1 MRDESNDF
9 PYCKLMLFVC
19 MVAIA
24 VMLASSSQPQ
34 NAAPSRALMEIQ
46 DNKEEIII
54 SNSSN
59 STNGTNGTTAIVAV

>member
-1 MRDESNDF
+1 MREESNDF
-9 PYCKLMLFVC
+9 PYCKFMLFVC

-46 DNKEEIII
+46 ESKEEVIV

-59 STNGTNGTTAIVAV
+59 STNSTTAIVAV

>member
-1 MRDESNDF
+1 MREESNDF

-46 DNKEEIII
+46 ENKEESIV

-59 STNGTNGTTAIVAV
+59 STNSTTAIVAV

>member
-1 MRDESNDF
+1 MREESNDF

-46 DNKEEIII
+46 ENKEEVIA

-59 STNGTNGTTAIVAV
+59 STNSTTAIVAV

>member
-1 MRDESNDF
+1 MREESNDF

-24 VMLASSSQPQ
+24 VMLTSSSQPQ
-34 NAAPSRALMEIQ
+34 NAVPSRALMEIQ
-46 DNKEEIII
+46 ENKEEVIA

-59 STNGTNGTTAIVAV
+59 STNSTTAIVAV

>member
-1 MRDESNDF
+1 MREESNDF

-46 DNKEEIII
+46 ENKEEVIV

-59 STNGTNGTTAIVAV
+59 STNSTTAIVAV